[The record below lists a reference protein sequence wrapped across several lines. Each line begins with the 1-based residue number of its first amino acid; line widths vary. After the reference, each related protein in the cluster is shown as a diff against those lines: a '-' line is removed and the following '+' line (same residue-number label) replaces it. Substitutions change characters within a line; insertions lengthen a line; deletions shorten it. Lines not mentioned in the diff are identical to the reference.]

1 MDWQPGRRKCEYS
14 PRVILFPLAPDPER
28 QRIRELFKRL
38 GEVSDPVTLLELKAE
53 LRHLLTAYA
62 PLQKPSPRQLRVI
75 EMVALGLKN
84 REIAENL
91 GTTEQV
97 VKNHLHKI
105 YAKIRIENRLK
116 LALWYEEQVYE
127 GKLQR
132 HPDLLS
138 KP

>member
-1 MDWQPGRRKCEYS
+1 M
-14 PRVILFPLAPDPER
+14 
-28 QRIRELFKRL
+28 
-38 GEVSDPVTLLELKAE
+38 SDPVELKELRGE
-53 LRHLLTAYA
+53 LRHLLTGH
-62 PLQKPSPRQLRVI
+62 PIPQKPSTLQLHVI

-105 YAKIRIENRLK
+105 YATIRVQNQIR
-116 LALWYEEQVYE
+116 LALWYEEQGHE
-127 GKLQR
+127 GKLAR

-138 KP
+138 RP

>member
-1 MDWQPGRRKCEYS
+1 LS
-14 PRVILFPLAPDPER
+14 TDPEQ
-28 QRIRELFKRL
+28 QRIRELFHRL
-38 GEVSDPVTLLELKAE
+38 AEVSDPIKLRELRAE
-53 LRHLLTAYA
+53 LRHLLTGNA
-62 PLQKPSPRQLRVI
+62 LLKKPSPRQLRVI

-105 YAKIRIENRLK
+105 YAKIEVENRLK
-116 LALWYEEQVYE
+116 LELWFEEQVYE
-127 GKLQR
+127 GKLHR

>member
-1 MDWQPGRRKCEYS
+1 LTLG
-14 PRVILFPLAPDPER
+14 PEQR
-28 QRIRELFKRL
+28 RIRELFRRL
-38 GEVSDPVTLLELKAE
+38 AEVSDPDELRELRAE
-53 LRHLLTAYA
+53 LRHLLNAQTL
-62 PLQKPSPRQLRVI
+62 PQRPNPRQLRVI
-75 EMVALGLKN
+75 EMAALGLKN
-84 REIAENL
+84 REIAQNL

-105 YAKIRIENRLK
+105 YAKIGAENRLK

-138 KP
+138 KQ

>member
-1 MDWQPGRRKCEYS
+1 M
-14 PRVILFPLAPDPER
+14 
-28 QRIRELFKRL
+28 FKRL
-38 GEVSDPVTLLELKAE
+38 AEVSDPVKLKELKAE
-53 LRHLLTAYA
+53 LRHLLTAVV
-62 PLQKPSPRQLRVI
+62 QKPSPRQLRLI

-91 GTTEQV
+91 GTSEQV
-97 VKNHLHKI
+97 VKNYLHEI
-105 YAKIRIENRLK
+105 YKALRVENRLK

-132 HPDLLS
+132 QRDLLS

>member
-1 MDWQPGRRKCEYS
+1 MYRR
-14 PRVILFPLAPDPER
+14 LAD
-28 QRIRELFKRL
+28 
-38 GEVSDPVTLLELKAE
+38 VSDPVELKDLKAA
-53 LRHLLTAYA
+53 LRHLLTALA
-62 PLQKPSPRQLRVI
+62 LLEKPSPRQLRVI

-84 REIAENL
+84 REIAEDL

-105 YAKIRIENRLK
+105 YAKIGVESRLE

-132 HPDLLS
+132 RPEL
-138 KP
+138 